1 MDMHFESNIN
11 HRINKRIK
19 YLFISQKLNANSNQI
34 LLSELSEE
42 KNKTKNFY
50 LNKNYFYKLS
60 N

>member
-1 MDMHFESNIN
+1 MHFESNIN
-11 HRINKRIK
+11 HRINKPIK
-19 YLFISQKLNANSNQI
+19 YQFISQKLNANLNQI
-34 LLSELSEE
+34 LLSELSEK

>member
-1 MDMHFESNIN
+1 MLFESNIS

-19 YLFISQKLNANSNQI
+19 YIFIYQKLNANLNQI

-42 KNKTKNFY
+42 KNKTKNF
-50 LNKNYFYKLS
+50 LFEQKYFYKLS